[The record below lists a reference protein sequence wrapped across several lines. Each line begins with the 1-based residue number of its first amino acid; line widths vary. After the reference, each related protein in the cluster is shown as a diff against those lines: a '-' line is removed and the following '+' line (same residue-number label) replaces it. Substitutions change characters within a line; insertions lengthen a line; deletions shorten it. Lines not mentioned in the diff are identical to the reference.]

1 MREIN
6 GDGDRLGW
14 HIISMGLWIDVQFV
28 CGLLES
34 LDRLSGAARGHILDA
49 AYRSL
54 LIFLPLPPIFPS
66 SIHSLSS
73 PSLAYRLFFFFPA
86 LPLARRLHDFMSF
99 ITPLV
104 IVMTLFGIMF

>member
-28 CGLLES
+28 CRLLES

-73 PSLAYRLFFFFPA
+73 PSLAYRLFFFPA
-86 LPLARRLHDFMSF
+86 LTRRLHDFMSF

-104 IVMTLFGIMF
+104 IVMTLSGIMF

>member
-34 LDRLSGAARGHILDA
+34 LDRLSGAVRGHILDA

-73 PSLAYRLFFFFPA
+73 PSLACWFFFFFFFFP
-86 LPLARRLHDFMSF
+86 LCLSLAVS
-99 ITPLV
+99 T
-104 IVMTLFGIMF
+104 TLCLLLLLWSLL

>member
-28 CGLLES
+28 CRLLES

-73 PSLAYRLFFFFPA
+73 PSLAYRLFFF
-86 LPLARRLHDFMSF
+86 PLSLAVS
-99 ITPLV
+99 T
-104 IVMTLFGIMF
+104 TLCLLLLLWSLL